1 MLKALLKFLTGGGE
15 SESSAAGSCCADKAC
30 GCKAGSG
37 NPGSLRD
44 LEGFVDYVVRLLV
57 DYPDEVNI
65 KSEENDEGCTIQ
77 ITCRKEDIGKI
88 VGKRGKTIMAIRSLV
103 SGAAGRQ
110 RNRAGWNADRYF
122 DTVPGDV
129 SGAAR

>member
-15 SESSAAGSCCADKAC
+15 GEKPAAGGCCAGKTC
-30 GCKAGSG
+30 GCAGSG
-37 NPGSLRD
+37 NLRD

-65 KSEENDEGCTIQ
+65 RSEENDEGCTIQ

-110 RNRAGWNADRYF
+110 RKR
-122 DTVPGDV
+122 V
-129 SGAAR
+129 SVEVLD

>member
-30 GCKAGSG
+30 SCKAGSG

-77 ITCRKEDIGKI
+77 MTCRKEDIGKI

-110 RNRAGWNADRYF
+110 RKR
-122 DTVPGDV
+122 V
-129 SGAAR
+129 SVEVLD